1 MSKID
6 SNTTYQNVHQAQLD
20 IEAGNDQYHDINF
33 HVVAMFLTR
42 LFVLFN
48 RNHRVPYPTNPVIGI
63 RHAAVQ
69 RIVEINT
76 HFHVKL
82 DLGMVKAMS
91 EYITSRNIVVSAL
104 SNAEVEDHAGNIA
117 KLFEAAGYVP
127 NNSTGIHEGPTRGY
141 GTIDFNG
148 FWMFPLDVE

>member
-1 MSKID
+1 MKID
-6 SNTTYQNVHQAQLD
+6 SNTTYQNVYQAQLD

-33 HVVAMFLTR
+33 HVVALFLTR
-42 LFVLFN
+42 LFVLFK
-48 RNHRVPYPTNPVIGI
+48 RNASVLYPANPVMGI

-69 RIVEINT
+69 RIVELNT
-76 HFHVKL
+76 HFYTKL
-82 DLGMVKAMS
+82 NLGMVKAMS
-91 EYITSRNIVVSAL
+91 EYLVSRNIIVSVL
-104 SNAEVEDHAGNIA
+104 SNAEVEDHARNIA
-117 KLFEAAGYVP
+117 KLFETVGYVP

>member
-33 HVVAMFLTR
+33 HAVAMFLTR
-42 LFVLFN
+42 LFVLFK
-48 RNHRVPYPTNPVIGI
+48 RNQYPTNPVMGI

-104 SNAEVEDHAGNIA
+104 SNAEVEDHAMNIA